1 MISKTPEMKRSHRAD
16 VVFQK
21 SELKKYLGKTFGPVA
36 GNQKMLLF
44 LRISFFLKTFC
55 FFLANVLHHFKW
67 GRVPPDRSD
76 DLKNPRNEEISSS

>member
-36 GNQKMLLF
+36 GNQKVFLLLRISIFFKDFLLF
-44 LRISFFLKTFC
+44 LS
-55 FFLANVLHHFKW
+55 NVLHHFKW
-67 GRVPPDRSD
+67 GRVPPDRPD